1 MEVAEVWG
9 ERRIFKE
16 DQGHPCLVEATS
28 LNIWIFQFRCNQ
40 TLFPRTVLD
49 NSEVRLDQMFVAS
62 LVGAILN
69 TDTLLFHDI
78 TIYIDIIKYDIKY
91 ILWYYNIYIDN
102 QIWRS
107 GTLSEGWSIFTTPQS
122 VLMGDFIRPIAWLTA
137 GCFRNDWWWGCLRIK
152 TIMVMI
158 VD

>member
-16 DQGHPCLVEATS
+16 DQGHPRLVEATS

-62 LVGAILN
+62 LVGGISN
-69 TDTLLFHDI
+69 TDTLLFHYI
-78 TIYIDIIKYDIKY
+78 IIYIHIIKFEGRGHCPRD
-91 ILWYYNIYIDN
+91 D
-102 QIWRS
+102 
-107 GTLSEGWSIFTTPQS
+107 LSSRLHNPFSWEASFGQLRDWQQVAF
-122 VLMGDFIRPIAWLTA
+122 VLAEPAWLRDFLEKRLSA
-137 GCFRNDWWWGCLRIK
+137 VSI
-152 TIMVMI
+152 I
-158 VD
+158 